1 MRRKHYSANQELFSR
16 ETGGQKKKW
25 KGRLPVAI
33 IFPNKYRV
41 GMSNLGFQLV
51 FDLVNSDPD
60 IVCERFFLPSPSCRP
75 LSIESDRPLRDFP
88 VILCSVS
95 FENDYLN
102 LLKIFLMS
110 GISPLA
116 VDRAANNPVAAP
128 GRPLVICGGVATF
141 INPEPLAPFVDM
153 FIIGEAEPALPP
165 VMEYLKKRLKE
176 KDRESLLR
184 EMAGRFDGCY
194 VPHFYEVIY
203 HEDGTLASVS
213 GPPDLP
219 AVVKRVIL
227 PETDTAGYSRILT
240 PDAEFADLFLVE
252 LGRGCSRGCRFCAA
266 GFVYRP
272 PRLWDMDAIINGLS
286 KKPREINRVGLLG
299 MEMARPDD
307 LAQLAGHMLKESYS
321 LSFSSLRA
329 DAVSPPLLE
338 LLEKSNVKSAAIA
351 PDGSSERLRRVI
363 NKGITEDD
371 LLQTAESLVRAGVMN
386 LKLYYMIGLPSETME
401 DLDELAELTLKIKKR
416 LLDVGRPRGRLA
428 NMLLSIN
435 CFVPKAWTPFQF
447 HGFERVSELKK
458 RLRYIRKKLTGRANI
473 TIKAE
478 PPGNAF
484 FQAVLARGDRRVGIA
499 LLEMIGNGKNW
510 RRVLKSQG
518 LDPEFFAMRE
528 RGKYEMFPWE
538 IIDNGIDRNYLFH
551 EYEKALKGK
560 LTKACDTTKCR
571 RCGVCDGGS

>member
-1 MRRKHYSANQELFSR
+1 
-16 ETGGQKKKW
+16 
-25 KGRLPVAI
+25 GRLPVAI
-33 IFPNKYRV
+33 IFPNEYRV

-60 IVCERFFLPSPSCRP
+60 IVCERFFLPSRSCRP

-116 VDRAANNPVAAP
+116 VDRAASNPIAAP
-128 GRPLVICGGVATF
+128 GWPLVICGGVATF

-153 FIIGEAEPALPP
+153 FIVGEAEPVLPA
-165 VMEYLKKRLKE
+165 VMEYLKKWLKE
-176 KDRESLLR
+176 KERESLLR

-219 AVVKRVIL
+219 ALVKRVIL
-227 PETDTAGYSRILT
+227 PETDTAGHSRILT

-272 PRLWDMDAIINGLS
+272 PRLWNMDAIINGLS
-286 KKPREINRVGLLG
+286 RKPREINRVGLLG

-307 LAQLAGHMLKESYS
+307 LALLAGHMLKESYS

-363 NKGITEDD
+363 NKGIT
-371 LLQTAESLVRAGVMN
+371 
-386 LKLYYMIGLPSETME
+386 
-401 DLDELAELTLKIKKR
+401 
-416 LLDVGRPRGRLA
+416 
-428 NMLLSIN
+428 
-435 CFVPKAWTPFQF
+435 
-447 HGFERVSELKK
+447 
-458 RLRYIRKKLTGRANI
+458 
-473 TIKAE
+473 
-478 PPGNAF
+478 
-484 FQAVLARGDRRVGIA
+484 
-499 LLEMIGNGKNW
+499 
-510 RRVLKSQG
+510 
-518 LDPEFFAMRE
+518 
-528 RGKYEMFPWE
+528 
-538 IIDNGIDRNYLFH
+538 
-551 EYEKALKGK
+551 
-560 LTKACDTTKCR
+560 
-571 RCGVCDGGS
+571 